1 MKSPPP
7 TRQIK
12 VHVQRALSGETGC
25 HVIPEDRAFGRWAQA
40 VLNQACEVCVRIV
53 GEEESRELNRVYRG
67 RSYAAN
73 VLSFPFVSQL
83 QFFPNYLG
91 DLVLS
96 APVLVREASS
106 QRIPLESYWARL
118 FVHGLLHLQGY
129 DHESEESA
137 EVMAE
142 MEKEALVSLGH
153 EQSLLVGD
161 SS

>member
-1 MKSPPP
+1 MKSPQA

-12 VHVQRALSGETGC
+12 VSVQRALSGEADC
-25 HVIPEDRAFGRWAQA
+25 YVIPEDRVFGCWAQA
-40 VLNQACEVCVRIV
+40 VLRKTCEVCVRIV

-67 RSYAAN
+67 RSYATN

-83 QFFPNYLG
+83 RFFPNYLG

-129 DHESEESA
+129 DHESEASA

-142 MEKEALVSLGH
+142 MEKEALVRLGH
-153 EQSLLVGD
+153 EQSLFVRD
-161 SS
+161 PS